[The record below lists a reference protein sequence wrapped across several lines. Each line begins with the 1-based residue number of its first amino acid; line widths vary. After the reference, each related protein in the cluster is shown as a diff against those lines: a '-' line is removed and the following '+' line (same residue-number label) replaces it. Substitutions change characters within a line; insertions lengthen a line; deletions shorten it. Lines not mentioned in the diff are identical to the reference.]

1 MANGWGSR
9 QRGRPGCKISQS
21 IPKPDES
28 AMAVVAVVENVPE
41 VLDVKP
47 VATVAD
53 THTPSDATLKKPIS
67 RLK

>member
-9 QRGRPGCKISQS
+9 QRGRPGCKSSQS

-53 THTPSDATLKKPIS
+53 TPSDATLKKPIS